1 MIIFIA
7 TTVKKKPVA
16 GVQDSYSAADEEIQG
31 VAIAI

>member
-1 MIIFIA
+1 M
-7 TTVKKKPVA
+7 VKNKSVA